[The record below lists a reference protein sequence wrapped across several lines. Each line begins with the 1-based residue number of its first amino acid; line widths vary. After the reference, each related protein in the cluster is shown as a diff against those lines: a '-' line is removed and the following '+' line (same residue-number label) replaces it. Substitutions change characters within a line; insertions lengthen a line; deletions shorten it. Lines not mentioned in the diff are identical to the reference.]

1 MSYYLFMTAAAI
13 CFLSVAVHGIWGRRI
28 YLGLI
33 ADTNL
38 PAREKSISAVSWD
51 VFSVMLLVS
60 GLSLV
65 FVALNPQAI
74 WIAYPIVA
82 MHLMGAGVFI
92 RLMMKG
98 HKELAALPG
107 AYLLLAIGL
116 FSLCA
121 VELGS

>member
-1 MSYYLFMTAAAI
+1 MSYYLFMMAAAI
-13 CFLSVAVHGIWGRRI
+13 CFLSVGVHGIWGRRI

-33 ADTNL
+33 AKTNL

-51 VFSVMLLVS
+51 VFSIMLLVS

-74 WIAYPIVA
+74 WMAYPIIA
-82 MHLMGAGVFI
+82 IHLMGAGVFFS
-92 RLMMKG
+92 LMARG

-107 AYLLLAIGL
+107 AYLMGSIGL
-116 FSLCA
+116 LTLFA
-121 VELGS
+121 VV